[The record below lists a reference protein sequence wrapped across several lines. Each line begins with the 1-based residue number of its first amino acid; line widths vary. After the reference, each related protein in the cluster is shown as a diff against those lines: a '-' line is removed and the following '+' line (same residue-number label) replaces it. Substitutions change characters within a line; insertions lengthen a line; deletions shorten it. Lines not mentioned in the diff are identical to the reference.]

1 MIGRRLI
8 RGGIAS
14 WVMMAAVCPVQ
25 AAPAPERQAEKWD
38 RGVVAVPAI
47 GGGVLVSWRSL
58 ASDAPGVGF
67 EVFRDGR
74 RISASAITGSTNFR
88 DAGGSAASRYAV
100 RMIAPGAAGAV
111 SPAVPVW
118 AKGYTSIPLD
128 PPPGGVTPDGEAY
141 GYTANDVGLGDL
153 DGDGQPDLVLKWDP
167 TNSHDNSQSGYTGRV
182 YLDGY
187 TLAGKRL
194 WRIDLGPNI
203 RAGAHYTQFLVQDFD
218 GDGRTE
224 VAMKTADGTVD
235 GQGHVIGDPKADW
248 RQHDGEVPQAD
259 RTGAHMT
266 ADGRMVARLA
276 GRILTGP
283 EYLTVFDGMTG
294 KALATKAYDPPRGP
308 RHDPGFAWMAAHW
321 GDGYGNRVD
330 RFLAGV
336 AFLDGRRP
344 SMVFGR
350 GYYGRTAIAA
360 WDYRDGQLTERWLFD
375 TDQPGH
381 QDYVDRG
388 NHQLSIADVDGDGRD
403 DVIYGSMAVDADG
416 KGLWTQPLY
425 HGDAMHVG
433 DLDPAR
439 PGLEKFGVHE
449 QVGKNGG
456 IGSALLD
463 ARTGQILWTKPA
475 TSDTGRGLSADIDPR
490 HVGEEMWGSNQPD
503 LYDVH
508 GVSVGPHPRQTNFA
522 IWWDGDLL
530 RELLDGT
537 TISKWN
543 WTTGKA
549 EPLLVAEG
557 AASNNG
563 TKANPALQ
571 ADLIGDWREEV
582 VWRSADNRELRIYT
596 TPWPTTHRIT
606 TLLQDPVYR
615 AGIAWQNTA
624 YNQPPHTGFYLGM
637 TRPSERP
644 E

>member
-1 MIGRRLI
+1 MIRRAGRATI
-8 RGGIAS
+8 R
-14 WVMMAAVCPVQ
+14 
-25 AAPAPERQAEKWD
+25 
-38 RGVVAVPAI
+38 
-47 GGGVLVSWRSL
+47 
-58 ASDAPGVGF
+58 
-67 EVFRDGR
+67 
-74 RISASAITGSTNFR
+74 
-88 DAGGSAASRYAV
+88 
-100 RMIAPGAAGAV
+100 V
-111 SPAVPVW
+111 SPGWP
-118 AKGYTSIPLD
+118 
-128 PPPGGVTPDGEAY
+128 
-141 GYTANDVGLGDL
+141 
-153 DGDGQPDLVLKWDP
+153 
-167 TNSHDNSQSGYTGRV
+167 
-182 YLDGY
+182 
-187 TLAGKRL
+187 
-194 WRIDLGPNI
+194 RI
-203 RAGAHYTQFLVQDFD
+203 
-218 GDGRTE
+218 
-224 VAMKTADGTVD
+224 
-235 GQGHVIGDPKADW
+235 
-248 RQHDGEVPQAD
+248 
-259 RTGAHMT
+259 
-266 ADGRMVARLA
+266 
-276 GRILTGP
+276 
-283 EYLTVFDGMTG
+283 
-294 KALATKAYDPPRGP
+294 
-308 RHDPGFAWMAAHW
+308 

-344 SMVFGR
+344 SMIFGR

-416 KGLWTQPLY
+416 KDQTQPLY

-449 QVGKNGG
+449 QVGRNGG

-563 TKANPALQ
+563 TKANPAPGRPDRRLARGGGVAQ
-571 ADLIGDWREEV
+571 RRQSRVAHLYDALADDAPDHHAAPRPGLSRRDRLAE
-582 VWRSADNRELRIYT
+582 
-596 TPWPTTHRIT
+596 HR
-606 TLLQDPVYR
+606 L
-615 AGIAWQNTA
+615 
-624 YNQPPHTGFYLGM
+624 
-637 TRPSERP
+637 
-644 E
+644 